1 MTLIGVERQWAEMA
15 AGLASGRLH
24 HGWLLSGPK
33 GFGKAG
39 FARQAAQAII
49 EGPPYAFPPDPE
61 SKTGQ
66 LIAARSH
73 PDFRLVEREVWD
85 GSPPRIVPYD
95 RRKADD
101 PVARSIRIA
110 QIRALEPILSMPP
123 SLAARRVIIIDAADD
138 LERPAA
144 NALLK
149 MLEEPP
155 ASTTFML
162 VSHVAGRLLPTI
174 RSRCR
179 VLRFN
184 PLGQAAMREVL
195 TGVPGTE
202 AEKNAAILA
211 AEGSPG
217 RALAAIG
224 NRMGEIDDTLR
235 KIARDGDR
243 DNRLRSTLAR
253 SLFGKAQAARYEA
266 FLARVPA
273 FIADEAKARQGEA
286 LNDAI
291 EHWSAARHLAA
302 IALPQSLSAETVA
315 FEMLGHV
322 AALSRR

>member
-15 AGLASGRLH
+15 AGLVSGRLH

-33 GFGKAG
+33 GVGKAS
-39 FARQAAQAII
+39 FARLAAQAII
-49 EGPPYAFPPDPE
+49 DGAPYAFPPDAE
-61 SKTGQ
+61 SKTGP

-85 GSPPRIVPYD
+85 GSPPRIVAYD

-101 PVARSIRIA
+101 PIARSIRIA

-123 SLAARRVIIIDAADD
+123 SLADRRVIIIDAADD

-179 VLRFN
+179 ILRFN
-184 PLGQAAMREVL
+184 PLDEAGMRAALADV
-195 TGVPGTE
+195 GASDADKAV
-202 AEKNAAILA
+202 AIHS

-217 RALAAIG
+217 RAVAALG
-224 NRMGEIDDTLR
+224 NRMGEIDETLH

-253 SLFGKAQAARYEA
+253 SLFGKASAARYEA

-273 FIADEAKARQGEA
+273 FIAHEAKSLQGEA
-286 LNDAI
+286 LANAI
-291 EHWSAARHLAA
+291 EHWSATRHLAA

-315 FEMLGHV
+315 FEILGHV
-322 AALSRR
+322 AALARR

>member
-15 AGLASGRLH
+15 AGLSSGRLH

-33 GFGKAG
+33 GVGKAS
-39 FARQAAQAII
+39 FAKLAAQAII
-49 EGPPYAFPPDPE
+49 EGAPHSFPPDPD
-61 SKTGQ
+61 SRAGS

-85 GSPPRIVPYD
+85 GSPPRIVAYD

-101 PVARSIRIA
+101 PIARSIRIA
-110 QIRALEPILSMPP
+110 QVRALEPILSMPP
-123 SLAARRVIIIDAADD
+123 SLADRRVIIIDAADD

-162 VSHVAGRLLPTI
+162 ISHVAGRLLPTI

-179 VLRFN
+179 VLRFA
-184 PLGQAAMREVL
+184 PLDDAQMGEALA
-195 TGVPGTE
+195 TE
-202 AEKNAAILA
+202 QDGLDKNAAIAA

-217 RALAAIG
+217 RALASLG
-224 NRMGEIDDTLR
+224 NRMAEIDATLQR
-235 KIARDGDR
+235 IAREGDR

-253 SLFGKAQAARYEA
+253 SLYGKASAARYEA

-273 FIADEAKARQGEA
+273 FIADEAKRLDGDA
-286 LNDAI
+286 LANAI
-291 EHWSAARHLAA
+291 EHWSATRHLAA
-302 IALPQSLSAETVA
+302 IALPQSLAAETVA

-322 AALSRR
+322 AALARQ

>member
-1 MTLIGVERQWAEMA
+1 MSLVGVERQWAEMA
-15 AGLASGRLH
+15 AGLQSKRLH
-24 HGWLLSGPK
+24 HGWLLVGPK
-33 GFGKAG
+33 GVGKAS
-39 FARQAAQAII
+39 FAKLAAQSII
-49 EGPPYAFPPDPE
+49 EGRPYDFPPDPG
-61 SKTGQ
+61 SRQGQ

-123 SLAARRVIIIDAADD
+123 SLAERRVMIIDAADD

-184 PLGQAAMREVL
+184 PLDDAQMH
-195 TGVPGTE
+195 E
-202 AEKNAAILA
+202 ALASVADGPDKNAAIA
-211 AEGSPG
+211 TGEGSPG
-217 RALAAIG
+217 RALAALG
-224 NRMGEIDDTLR
+224 NRMAEIDATLQR
-235 KIARDGDR
+235 IAREGDR

-253 SLFGKAQAARYEA
+253 SLYGKASAARYEA

-273 FIADEAKARQGEA
+273 FIAHEAKLLEGEA
-286 LNDAI
+286 LANAI
-291 EHWSAARHLAA
+291 EHWSATRHLAA
-302 IALPQSLSAETVA
+302 IAQPQSLAAETVA

-322 AALSRR
+322 AALARR

>member
-33 GFGKAG
+33 GVGKAG
-39 FARQAAQAII
+39 FAKLAAQAII
-49 EGPPYAFPPDPE
+49 EGAPYHFSANSD
-61 SKTGQ
+61 SKTAQ

-101 PVARSIRIA
+101 PIARSIRIA

-123 SLAARRVIIIDAADD
+123 ALADRRVIIIDAADD

-162 VSHVAGRLLPTI
+162 ISHVAGRLLPTI

-179 VLRFN
+179 VLRFA
-184 PLGQAAMREVL
+184 PLDEAGMQAAL
-195 TGVPGTE
+195 AGVEGS
-202 AEKNAAILA
+202 AADKAAAIA
-211 AEGSPG
+211 GAEGSPG
-217 RALAAIG
+217 RAIAALG
-224 NRMGEIDDTLR
+224 NRMGEIDATLR
-235 KIARDGDR
+235 QIARDGDR

-253 SLFGKAQAARYEA
+253 SLFSKAQAQRYEA
-266 FLARVPA
+266 FLSRVPA
-273 FIADEAKARQGEA
+273 FIADEAKTRQGEA

-322 AALSRR
+322 AALARR